1 MKKPVLTIEQT
12 INSQALDKVV
22 KQLGK
27 KALYVG
33 IASGE
38 DGDERTDGAP
48 PNSLLGYV
56 HEYGSPSKNIPAR
69 PFLVPAVEGFRKEI
83 SKGMGK
89 AMQMALEGDEKGC
102 DEALERTAIRTA
114 SEVKNYMQEAD
125 FEPLAHRTIINRQR
139 NRMTKSQRKEEIE
152 LDTSSIKPLIDTGQ
166 LRDSI
171 QGYFIKE

>member
-12 INSQALDKVV
+12 IDSKAIDSVV
-22 KQLGK
+22 KQLAK

-38 DGDERTDGAP
+38 SGDARNDGAP
-48 PNSLLGYV
+48 ANSILGYV
-56 HEYGSPSKNIPAR
+56 HEFGSPSKNIPAR
-69 PFLVPAVEGFRKEI
+69 PFLIPAVEGFQKEI
-83 SKGMGK
+83 SNGMAK

-114 SEVKNYMQEAD
+114 SEVKKYMTEAD
-125 FEPLAHRTIINRQR
+125 FEPLAHRTIVNRQR

-166 LRDSI
+166 LRDAI
-171 QGYFIKE
+171 QGYFVKE